1 MRALALLL
9 LGLLAVARADVVIR
23 SEVRASE
30 LLAGSRAGL
39 PTRTVCRFDR
49 AAVLCTVTCFEL

>member
-39 PTRTVCRFDR
+39 QP
-49 AAVLCTVTCFEL
+49 AQCFELTEQTAQ